1 MRVQRSLRGY
11 LSKRSL
17 PLLLATMLACP
28 LPALAD
34 TVTIGYFDPAAGMPG
49 IQILSTVSGPVTP
62 NSPINQFI
70 YGPGTPNGPNALM
83 LGSGFGFDH
92 IVAMVI
98 PPGGNIYSGG
108 LGGPNPTFEFAFND
122 GFVPPQGGT
131 IYLYA
136 TWEGAL
142 TGNPFTFPTVWGTSE
157 MPSVKNGYTVTS
169 QVLVCNTPNPFC
181 GPFVGGGTVIG
192 QDVFSDTIRTDS
204 VTLTGVLPSP
214 SFKITEMFAFSGNA
228 GPPQGDVGAF
238 IEMTLFD
245 PPSPVPAPIAGAGL
259 PGLILA
265 SGSLLAWWRRRQ
277 KIALTSGG
285 RNSPHVFLRQGQ

>member
-1 MRVQRSLRGY
+1 MP
-11 LSKRSL
+11 KRSL
-17 PLLLATMLACP
+17 LLLLATMLACP
-28 LPALAD
+28 MPALAD
-34 TVTIGYFDPAAGMPG
+34 TVTIGYFDPSPDANMSG
-49 IQILSTVSGPVTP
+49 IQILSTVSGPITY
-62 NSPINQFI
+62 NSPISQIIAHPIF
-70 YGPGTPNGPNALM
+70 
-83 LGSGFGFDH
+83 LGSSDPTKAFGFAD
-92 IVAMVI
+92 IEAMVI
-98 PPGGNIYSGG
+98 PPTGDRLSGG
-108 LGGPNPTFEFAFND
+108 LGGPSPTFEFAFHD
-122 GFVPPQGGT
+122 GFVPPGGGT

-136 TWEGAL
+136 TWEGTL

-157 MPSVKNGYTVTS
+157 MPLVKNGYTVTS

-238 IEMTLFD
+238 IETTLFD
-245 PPSPVPAPIAGAGL
+245 SPPVNVPAPIAGAGL

-265 SGSLLAWWRRRQ
+265 SGGLLAWWRRRQ
-277 KIALTSGG
+277 KT
-285 RNSPHVFLRQGQ
+285 V

>member
-1 MRVQRSLRGY
+1 MRVQRFLGSVLMP
-11 LSKRSL
+11 KRSL
-17 PLLLATMLACP
+17 LLLATAMLACP
-28 LPALAD
+28 LPAYAD

-49 IQILSTVSGPVTP
+49 IQILSSVSDPVTP
-62 NSPINQFI
+62 NSPINQI
-70 YGPGTPNGPNALM
+70 LDHPL
-83 LGSGFGFDH
+83 LVGSGFGFDQ
-92 IVAMVI
+92 IIAMVI
-98 PPGGNIYSGG
+98 PPTGNVYAGG
-108 LGGPNPTFEFAFND
+108 LGGPNPTFEFASND
-122 GFVPPQGGT
+122 GFVPIQGGT

-136 TWEGAL
+136 TWEGTL
-142 TGNPFTFPTVWGTSE
+142 TGNPFPFPTVWGTSE

-204 VTLTGVLPSP
+204 VTLTGVFPSP

-245 PPSPVPAPIAGAGL
+245 PPTPVPAPIAGAGL

-265 SGSLLAWWRRRQ
+265 GGGLLGWGRGRRQ
-277 KIALTSGG
+277 KSALTSGG
-285 RNSPHVFLRQGQ
+285 GHSPPGFLGRGN